1 MTGKSYYL
9 IGALLTGAAL
19 AATSVVYPQLPS
31 TVPIHWDLH
40 NQPNGYGPK
49 WILFV
54 TGPGI
59 MVGVMLLM
67 RLLPWLSP
75 KQFEVDSFRST
86 YHQIMVMIVGVMG
99 YIQVI
104 VLLTASGHQVNIGK
118 ALLGGLCLSFIFMG
132 NVMGKVR
139 RNFYIGVKTP
149 WALANERVWNAT
161 HRFAAKTMVAGGL
174 AGLALIA
181 VGIGFWAPFAV
192 LMTGALGPVVYS
204 LYFYKQLER
213 RGEL

>member
-1 MTGKSYYL
+1 MTGKYYYT
-9 IGALLTGAAL
+9 IGGLLTGAAL
-19 AATSVVYPQLPS
+19 VATAVVYPQLPS
-31 TVPIHWDLH
+31 TVPIHWDIN

-49 WILFV
+49 WVMFV

-75 KQFEVDSFRST
+75 KQFEVNSFRST
-86 YHQIMVMIVGVMG
+86 YHQIMLMIVGLMG
-99 YIQVI
+99 YVHA
-104 VLLTASGHQVNIGK
+104 VALAAASGHRVNIGR
-118 ALLGGLCLSFIFMG
+118 AILGGICLSFVFMG
-132 NVMGKVR
+132 NVMGKIR

-161 HRFAAKTMVAGGL
+161 HRFAAKTMVGGGM
-174 AGLALIA
+174 AGLALTVA
-181 VGIGFWAPFAV
+181 GLNFWAPFV
-192 LMTGALGPVVYS
+192 ILLTGALVPVVYS